1 MIDKLKEI
9 IDKYNNL
16 AEQLSQQ
23 DIISNMALYKKLSQ
37 EYSGLKE
44 KVEISQI
51 YINKNKELDDV
62 NLLIE
67 EETDP
72 EMKALAIE
80 EQIELKNDILKL
92 DETIKG
98 LLI

>member
-44 KVEISQI
+44 KVDQI
-51 YINKNKELDDV
+51 PSLNVLNGIAYHPQRETFFVTGKNWSKIFEVTLH
-62 NLLIE
+62 LH
-67 EETDP
+67 
-72 EMKALAIE
+72 K
-80 EQIELKNDILKL
+80 K
-92 DETIKG
+92 
-98 LLI
+98 